1 MEPLLPESQDF
12 RGLCKCK
19 VLTRQEL
26 ALCLPSALK
35 NFLDVKYGIV
45 PD

>member
-1 MEPLLPESQDF
+1 VFLERDCFLLLFAYDAGMT
-12 RGLCKCK
+12 GLN
-19 VLTRQEL
+19 LG
-26 ALCLPSALK
+26 LPSALK